1 MTSPHGSGSGMVV
14 QQFHGVLADRLQHQ
28 EPFAAVSDQALV
40 HQRLKY
46 VDVSAGHSL
55 SRVDGA
61 TTLEYR
67 KSREEVDLRGIEQL
81 AGPFDRC
88 AQRLLT
94 RLDAAVPARAEQF
107 DRIERRH
114 WRHCILGFSRNPK
127 SFATS
132 HEYVQIRAGLQH
144 G

>member
-1 MTSPHGSGSGMVV
+1 MQEVDAPRQMTSPHGSGSGMVV
-14 QQFHGVLADRLQHQ
+14 QQFHGVLADRFQHQ
-28 EPFAAVSDQALV
+28 EPLAAVSDQALV

-81 AGPFDRC
+81 EIG
-88 AQRLLT
+88 
-94 RLDAAVPARAEQF
+94 RASC
-107 DRIERRH
+107 RERV
-114 WRHCILGFSRNPK
+114 C
-127 SFATS
+127 
-132 HEYVQIRAGLQH
+132 
-144 G
+144 